1 MCGYADWRCKK
12 EGKLFEIIKRVSR
25 KYWLVLLEDKLL
37 ADVVL
42 KLIDMIWK
50 KYFENFLKVEIDRFL
65 YRLCLIKV
73 YGSHL
78 LWTLIRVN
86 L

>member
-1 MCGYADWRCKK
+1 MSIFKIDGIM
-12 EGKLFEIIKRVSR
+12 EE
-25 KYWLVLLEDKLL
+25 VLREFFKN
-37 ADVVL
+37 
-42 KLIDMIWK
+42 K
-50 KYFENFLKVEIDRFL
+50 IDRFL

-73 YGSHL
+73 YGSHP